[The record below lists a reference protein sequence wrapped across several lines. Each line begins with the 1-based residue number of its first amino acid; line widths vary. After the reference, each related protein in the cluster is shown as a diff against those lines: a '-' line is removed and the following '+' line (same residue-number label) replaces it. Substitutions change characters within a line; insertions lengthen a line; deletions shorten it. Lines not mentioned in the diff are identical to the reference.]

1 MRFDEAEH
9 PVALQLGGSDPKA
22 LAEAAAWGERFG
34 YDEIN
39 INVGCPSD
47 RVQNGRFGACLMAE
61 PDLVADT
68 VRAIGER
75 VGLPVTVKTRIG
87 IDDRDDYG
95 FLRDF
100 IGKIADAG
108 CEHVIIHARKAILSG
123 LSPKENREIPPLDYP
138 RVHRL
143 KRDFPELTVILNGG
157 LKTPSQILAEID
169 HVDGVM
175 IGREAYQ
182 NPYALL
188 GMEQALFG
196 PDGDAPSRHE
206 IVRRFLDYVETER
219 TAGVPLKSITR
230 HVLGLFNGL
239 PGARAWRRH
248 LSEEAV
254 RDGAGPEVIEQALSR
269 VPEARRRPKPPSAK
283 GVPSADLL
291 EVIGDARLLQED
303 TVLRLHTEP
312 GKRRLHRR
320 SRFRQFLRSPWIDR
334 NHAFKIRLEIRRRPS
349 DRVVHLGIK
358 LKASLIGKSVE
369 TRLGP
374 GSHLG
379 LVIHGRHHLAH
390 RPTRT
395 RLGDMQTPARLQHT
409 PGLGQRG
416 LLQIIRHMVKGKH
429 ETDEIG
435 AANLQRQVLAPA
447 EQNADVGMHSLLGDR
462 DLGVVDLDAR
472 YLGAPLGEGS
482 GELAVPRANIDDS
495 EAVEIDQ

>member
-1 MRFDEAEH
+1 MVRSGKSEKILAVAPMMDWTDRHCRFFLRLISKRAWLYTEMVTTGAILFGDKERFLRFDEAEH

-157 LKTPSQILAEID
+157 LKTPTQILAEID

-188 GMEQALFG
+188 GMEQAMFG

-269 VPEARRRPKPPSAK
+269 VPEA
-283 GVPSADLL
+283 
-291 EVIGDARLLQED
+291 E
-303 TVLRLHTEP
+303 
-312 GKRRLHRR
+312 
-320 SRFRQFLRSPWIDR
+320 
-334 NHAFKIRLEIRRRPS
+334 
-349 DRVVHLGIK
+349 
-358 LKASLIGKSVE
+358 
-369 TRLGP
+369 
-374 GSHLG
+374 
-379 LVIHGRHHLAH
+379 
-390 RPTRT
+390 
-395 RLGDMQTPARLQHT
+395 
-409 PGLGQRG
+409 
-416 LLQIIRHMVKGKH
+416 
-429 ETDEIG
+429 
-435 AANLQRQVLAPA
+435 AA
-447 EQNADVGMHSLLGDR
+447 
-462 DLGVVDLDAR
+462 
-472 YLGAPLGEGS
+472 
-482 GELAVPRANIDDS
+482 
-495 EAVEIDQ
+495 EAA